1 MSDNLT
7 NTLTGVLSPSTKSTD
22 IPYVFKWVPYA
33 TIEQALPYLIRRAN
47 ENQSILKSD
56 PTSGRGGA
64 RGERRAVGRELRS
77 RVGLAF

>member
-7 NTLTGVLSPSTKSTD
+7 NTLTGVMTPQPKSTD
-22 IPYVFKWVPYA
+22 IPLVFKWVPYA
-33 TIEQALPYLIRRAN
+33 TIDQALPYLIRRAN

-64 RGERRAVGRELRS
+64 RGERRALGKEMRKRM
-77 RVGLAF
+77 GLTF